1 MNKYYKWSFQ
11 ELVKHRTYKLRGA
24 LNRRDDEYL
33 KERQEKLN
41 RVIPNSLLA
50 QARITFLKEE
60 TL

>member
-11 ELVKHRTYKLRGA
+11 ELVQHRTYKLRGA

-33 KERQEKLN
+33 KERQAKLN

-50 QARITFLKEE
+50 QARITFLKGEI
-60 TL
+60 